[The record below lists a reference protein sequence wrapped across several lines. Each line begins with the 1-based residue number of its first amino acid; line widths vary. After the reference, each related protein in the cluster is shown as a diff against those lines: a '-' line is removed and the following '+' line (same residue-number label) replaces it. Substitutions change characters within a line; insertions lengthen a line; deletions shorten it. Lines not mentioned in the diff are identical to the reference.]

1 LDKETRKAL
10 LDARKLIQDVA
21 KTDGNEAQ
29 TSRRIERIFE
39 TVMGYRTFDHITKEY
54 AVHGVGDTEHCDF
67 AIQLDRKETSKP
79 DLLITDLNLADIS
92 GLNLIR
98 KIKASE
104 LPIKVILISS
114 EICPAVIHKALSAG
128 VDGIIL
134 KTDSFSLLIEA
145 ISVIHKRKFLSPGI
159 SDPLVNNFLS
169 FSNDPFSQKT
179 SPLSDREEQV
189 AILIGDGESSKE
201 ISETLCI
208 SEKTVSKHRGNILKK
223 LDIKNTAQLVRY
235 VYENNMVG

>member
-1 LDKETRKAL
+1 MEIKSIYVA
-10 LDARKLIQDVA
+10 DVQRLFA
-21 KTDGNEAQ
+21 DSLVTCLELTHQFEMLGASQSGATAYSDVK
-29 TSRRIERIFE
+29 TSR
-39 TVMGYRTFDHITKEY
+39 
-54 AVHGVGDTEHCDF
+54 
-67 AIQLDRKETSKP
+67 P

-98 KIKASE
+98 KIKASG
-104 LPIKVILISS
+104 LPIKVILLSS

-189 AILIGDGESSKE
+189 AILIGDGESSKD
-201 ISETLCI
+201 ISNILCI
-208 SEKTVSKHRGNILKK
+208 SEKTVSKHRGNILRK

-235 VYENNMVG
+235 VYDNNMVG

>member
-1 LDKETRKAL
+1 MEIKSIYVA
-10 LDARKLIQDVA
+10 DVQRLFV
-21 KTDGNEAQ
+21 DSLV
-29 TSRRIERIFE
+29 TSLELTHQFE
-39 TVMGYRTFDHITKEY
+39 MLGASQSGATVYSEVKR
-54 AVHGVGDTEHCDF
+54 
-67 AIQLDRKETSKP
+67 SKP

-104 LPIKVILISS
+104 LPIKVILLSS

-145 ISVIHKRKFLSPGI
+145 ISVIHERKFLSPGI

-201 ISETLCI
+201 ISNILSI
-208 SEKTVSKHRGNILKK
+208 SEKTVSKHRGNILRK
-223 LDIKNTAQLVRY
+223 LDVKNTAQLVRY
-235 VYENNMVG
+235 VYDNNMVG

>member
-1 LDKETRKAL
+1 MEIKSIYVA
-10 LDARKLIQDVA
+10 DVQRLFV
-21 KTDGNEAQ
+21 DSLV
-29 TSRRIERIFE
+29 TSLELTHQFE
-39 TVMGYRTFDHITKEY
+39 MLGASQSGATVYSEVKR
-54 AVHGVGDTEHCDF
+54 
-67 AIQLDRKETSKP
+67 SKP

-104 LPIKVILISS
+104 LPIKVILLSS

-201 ISETLCI
+201 ISNILSI
-208 SEKTVSKHRGNILKK
+208 SEKTVSKHRGNILRK
-223 LDIKNTAQLVRY
+223 LDVKNTAQLVRY
-235 VYENNMVG
+235 VYDNNMVG